1 MVGTSSVF
9 LVSVDDMRSCKDK
22 AGVATG
28 IPDIPVVSTARVQ
41 ACSDQSFPVT
51 GSLVVCSTQND
62 HPQTY
67 VAPVGRGLWYQKNVE
82 KDLHGVYIFGSDS
95 KSARDSAFATLG
107 QLRAIG
113 IKSDGDFD
121 RSGAAQQSEYT
132 AIVQTIKSKGSN
144 YAQCTGQYTC
154 TVLLR
159 KEATLQGVNSVKVWD
174 CAGQCYDPKFLTSG
188 GPDVEGQYVTLN
200 YLPFLDKKEQ
210 KANKM
215 VANFVK
221 YTGADKVDGFGAYAW
236 SAAIAFRDAVN
247 AVVKKDGVNGLTR
260 ANLFTALNNIHTFNA
275 DGMFGTVDL
284 AGRLVSPCHVLLQ
297 VKNGTF
303 VRVFP
308 KKPGTFDCAKKN
320 AIHVQLDLL

>member
-1 MVGTSSVF
+1 
-9 LVSVDDMRSCKDK
+9 
-22 AGVATG
+22 
-28 IPDIPVVSTARVQ
+28 VQ
-41 ACSDQSFPVT
+41 QCSDQSFPVAVPQVLCDT
-51 GSLVVCSTQND
+51 KDQ

-67 VAPVGRGLWYQKNVE
+67 QASIGRAFYYQKKFG
-82 KDLHGVYIFGSDS
+82 KDLHGVYVFGSDS
-95 KSARDSAFATLG
+95 KSARNSSFSSGLG
-107 QLRAIG
+107 QMRAVG
-113 IKSDGDFD
+113 IKSDEDFD
-121 RSGAAQQSEYT
+121 RSGAAQQSEFT
-132 AIVQTIKSKGSN
+132 PIVQSIKSHNSN
-144 YAQCTGQYTC
+144 YAQCTGQYPC
-154 TVLLR
+154 TVNLR
-159 KEATLQGVNSVKVWD
+159 KEATLQGVTSVKVWD
-174 CAGQCYDPKFLTSG
+174 CGIQCYDKKFIAAG
-188 GPDVEGQYVTLN
+188 GSDVEGEYVDTLL
-200 YLPFLDKKEQ
+200 LPFLDKKEQ